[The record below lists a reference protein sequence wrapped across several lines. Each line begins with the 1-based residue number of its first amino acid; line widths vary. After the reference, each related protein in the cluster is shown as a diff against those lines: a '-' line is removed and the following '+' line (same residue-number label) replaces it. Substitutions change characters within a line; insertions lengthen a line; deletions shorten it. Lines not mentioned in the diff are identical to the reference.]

1 MTENIPFAKQ
11 REAIKHI
18 EEEEE
23 QLRNKKLADLEAEK
37 EAKLKMRKEEIIKK
51 FTLGPEDE
59 EELKT

>member
-1 MTENIPFAKQ
+1 M
-11 REAIKHI
+11 
-18 EEEEE
+18 
-23 QLRNKKLADLEAEK
+23 RNKKLADLEAEK